1 MKDFFK
7 KVWGWITGRNH
18 YKHIFLSFGVAIAA
32 CVANSLFLPEFINV
46 VLASSVS
53 VLLVGIA
60 IEVYQSILANEF
72 TPTSMKNSIGDM
84 FADIL
89 GGLLGILFFWLC
101 MTFAPTSSFIL
112 YGLGIL
118 TMFSWFFIREHKI
131 LGKYATYIL
140 FLGAFI
146 GIFGVFTFIFA

>member
-7 KVWGWITGRNH
+7 KVWGWITGSNH
-18 YKHIFLSFGVAIAA
+18 YKHIILSFGVAIVA

-89 GGLLGILFFWLC
+89 GGLL
-101 MTFAPTSSFIL
+101 FIV
-112 YGLGIL
+112 GL
-118 TMFSWFFIREHKI
+118 
-131 LGKYATYIL
+131 
-140 FLGAFI
+140 
-146 GIFGVFTFIFA
+146 